1 MKNAGIRVYKK
12 KVGDF
17 EGVFIILVMALT
29 FEDDDVS
36 DFLSLRLLILILI
49 ICLQKKKIVMRAR
62 DFLGQAV
69 AVRLFEE
76 E

>member
-36 DFLSLRLLILILI
+36 DFLSLRLLIFIFIILFSE
-49 ICLQKKKIVMRAR
+49 KENR
-62 DFLGQAV
+62 DESESERYFWAGCS
-69 AVRLFEE
+69 R
-76 E
+76 